1 MNITEERTSEL
12 VEATRVRLA
21 DGSSSHV
28 FRLADGT
35 FGNNTVGFGYESIA
49 QVVAVENDRPVISEW
64 AGIRRGMKAGAL

>member
-1 MNITEERTSEL
+1 
-12 VEATRVRLA
+12 
-21 DGSSSHV
+21 V